1 MRILYIDIDSCRP
14 DHLGCYGY
22 HRATSANIDQIA
34 AEGVTFNECYT
45 SDAPCLPS
53 RTAMYSGRFG
63 IQTGVVGHG
72 GTAAQP
78 KIEGKFRQFRDV
90 FDQQGLARQL
100 QKLGYHTAMISPFG
114 QRHAAHW
121 FYAGFN
127 EIHNTGHGGME
138 SAEQVWPV
146 IDRWLA
152 HHANNSGAPE
162 TDNWFLHVNFWDP
175 HTPYRV
181 PSEYGE
187 PFADSP
193 LPAHL
198 DDDELIARH
207 VKAVGPHSPFEL
219 GMWDDAKVKQ
229 WPREVER
236 IVDRQSMKRWID
248 GYDTGIR
255 YVDDYIGKIVGALKA
270 AGIYDDTAIIL
281 SADHGENQGELAIY
295 GEHGTADVGTCH
307 IPLVIKWP
315 GVQGNRS
322 VDQLVYGIDLA
333 PTLMDLL
340 DGAHQPLW
348 DGQSYIDALTA
359 RQESA
364 SNQKIAPRDQLV
376 LSQCCHV
383 CQRSVRWNGSAG
395 EKWLYIRTYHDGFH
409 LFPREMLF
417 NLTTDPHEQ
426 NDLAPN
432 LPAVCREA
440 AWRLSDWHDAQ
451 MQKMATTFPTNVT
464 DPLWTVMAEGGP
476 MHALHEKGRSPLP
489 EYLERLEVTD
499 RAEQATRLRERY
511 AKYL

>member
-1 MRILYIDIDSCRP
+1 
-14 DHLGCYGY
+14 
-22 HRATSANIDQIA
+22 
-34 AEGVTFNECYT
+34 
-45 SDAPCLPS
+45 
-53 RTAMYSGRFG
+53 
-63 IQTGVVGHG
+63 
-72 GTAAQP
+72 
-78 KIEGKFRQFRDV
+78 
-90 FDQQGLARQL
+90 
-100 QKLGYHTAMISPFG
+100 
-114 QRHAAHW
+114 
-121 FYAGFN
+121 
-127 EIHNTGHGGME
+127 
-138 SAEQVWPV
+138 
-146 IDRWLA
+146 
-152 HHANNSGAPE
+152 
-162 TDNWFLHVNFWDP
+162 
-175 HTPYRV
+175 
-181 PSEYGE
+181 
-187 PFADSP
+187 
-193 LPAHL
+193 
-198 DDDELIARH
+198 

-270 AGIYDDTAIIL
+270 AGIYDDTAIII